1 MLPLSETARKN
12 THEVNNSKMFIK
24 KIPAV
29 SESGN
34 IVKINFKNSMK
45 IRSNTG
51 RVGWGS
57 SGGARK
63 SRVVSFDSENQ
74 AQLMGQCV
82 TL

>member
-51 RVGWGS
+51 RVG
-57 SGGARK
+57 
-63 SRVVSFDSENQ
+63 
-74 AQLMGQCV
+74 
-82 TL
+82 